1 MHGLFV
7 GRGRAVLAKRFE
19 IELGNKE
26 VCIER
31 ENPNIFRQEPILDQ
45 VFIRYDE
52 QSQNVFFTACRR
64 GTPSK
69 RRSKARCSISDA
81 GRGASA
87 NTTAHKEK
95 KANGKERRT
104 RSHHPGAPSERSER
118 ALRR

>member
-52 QSQNVFFTACRR
+52 QSQNVFFHGVPPGNALEAEVESAVLNIGCWAR
-64 GTPSK
+64 G
-69 RRSKARCSISDA
+69 IGEHD
-81 GRGASA
+81 GA
-87 NTTAHKEK
+87 
-95 KANGKERRT
+95 
-104 RSHHPGAPSERSER
+104 
-118 ALRR
+118 